1 MRVSDQHG
9 FGLGRLVRLKG
20 LVGVGVSAG
29 EGRYVEA
36 GIASSA
42 ANLIGAHPAVCRVQ
56 FPYLV
61 RCCGDGFGLGCKVR
75 FVLMTEDEPDVDG
88 HGASYVV
95 PDGAIDSTGC
105 CFTAERPEG
114 HGCLTLSGLLGSA
127 T

>member
-1 MRVSDQHG
+1 MTGRRGSNRMVRVSGQHG
-9 FGLGRLVRLKG
+9 VGLGPLVRPKC
-20 LVGVGVSAG
+20 LVGVGVRAG

-56 FPYLV
+56 FPYLLH
-61 RCCGDGFGLGCKVR
+61 CCGDRFGLGCKVS

-95 PDGAIDSTGC
+95 PYGAI
-105 CFTAERPEG
+105 
-114 HGCLTLSGLLGSA
+114 
-127 T
+127 